1 MKTRLAADAVGAT
14 KRSYLTN
21 PDGTPPQN
29 PLMRKYDMA
38 DRDRDIVRLRVDVT
52 PGERLD
58 IGLDGSATWDN
69 YFKSVIGLLDGRS
82 WAAAADA
89 AYALTESMSATVYLS
104 HEQIKSRQANAENLA
119 PSPLWFGDNE
129 DTIDSAG
136 AGIKYRAD
144 DKLAIGL
151 DYTYSRSVGEV
162 SIQGA
167 PLGFPD
173 LTTRLNSAKLY
184 VDFRPKQKLSL
195 HLAYWYEDYRSED
208 WALDGVTPSTISN
221 VLAFGQESPS
231 YQVNVITLSGS
242 YQF

>member
-1 MKTRLAADAVGAT
+1 MSTRYGSVFAGKHIFYFIRLFVEVVHG
-14 KRSYLTN
+14 TN
-21 PDGTPPQN
+21 QHIIT
-29 PLMRKYDMA
+29 
-38 DRDRDIVRLRVDVT
+38 DIIQVST
-52 PGERLD
+52 EFQP
-58 IGLDGSATWDN
+58 WDN

-144 DKLAIGL
+144 DKLDIGL